1 MGERER
7 HGDAGDGGERG
18 DEARLKVET
27 GGQIGGGVLCSLT
40 DALPVKILVILFL
53 VFIVGS
59 LLSALYFLV
68 TDRGRSERMARALT
82 VRVVLSVVLFALLM
96 LGYYFGLI
104 TGKL

>member
-1 MGERER
+1 LR
-7 HGDAGDGGERG
+7 
-18 DEARLKVET
+18 
-27 GGQIGGGVLCSLT
+27 
-40 DALPVKILVILFL
+40 ILVILFL

-68 TDRGRSERMARALT
+68 TDRGRSDRMARALT

-96 LGYYFGLI
+96 LGYYFGFI

>member
-1 MGERER
+1 VRTLR
-7 HGDAGDGGERG
+7 
-18 DEARLKVET
+18 
-27 GGQIGGGVLCSLT
+27 
-40 DALPVKILVILFL
+40 ILVILFL

-68 TDRGRSERMARALT
+68 TDRGRSDRMARALT

-96 LGYYFGLI
+96 LGYYFGFI

>member
-1 MGERER
+1 
-7 HGDAGDGGERG
+7 
-18 DEARLKVET
+18 L
-27 GGQIGGGVLCSLT
+27 
-40 DALPVKILVILFL
+40 KILVILFL

-68 TDRGRSERMARALT
+68 TDRGRSDRMARALT
-82 VRVVLSVVLFALLM
+82 VRIVLSVVLFALLM